1 MKRVHG
7 EANNKN
13 GTRSKLYVAWC
24 HMIERCYNPHSER
37 YESYGGRGI
46 TVCAEWKN
54 DFSSFR
60 DWALANGY
68 DKRLTLDRIDNN
80 GNYEPTNCKW
90 STQKEQCNNRR
101 SNRLLTYKGETKTM
115 TQWAESIGMNVG
127 TLKYR
132 LRLGWS
138 VQDAIE
144 TPIRRRA

>member
-13 GTRSKLYVAWC
+13 GTRSKLYVTWC

-46 TVCAEWKN
+46 TVCAEWKS

-127 TLKYR
+127 TFKYR

-138 VQDAIE
+138 VKDAIE
-144 TPIRRRA
+144 TPVRRRA